1 MDLHNEIDTLL
12 EIWRD
17 YRNETMTSLNQ
28 IKQSSNKN
36 LPEPPNIR
44 ETLKKEIKF
53 FVKQMFTTTDC
64 IATQLLQ
71 FFVDCVS
78 PAYLLPLHCIIVH
91 SALYLFQ
98 LPKRL

>member
-1 MDLHNEIDTLL
+1 MLL
-12 EIWRD
+12 F
-17 YRNETMTSLNQ
+17 
-28 IKQSSNKN
+28 
-36 LPEPPNIR
+36 
-44 ETLKKEIKF
+44 KF